1 MLQPLGLQRVRCN
14 WATEQQQHVCFGIV
28 VFSGYVP
35 SSGISGSYDRF
46 IPSFLRN
53 LLTVFHNGYISLHS
67 HQYCRRVL
75 FSPHPIQHLLFV
87 DFLLMAILTGVRWYL
102 IVVLIYISLI
112 MNDFFSIISCV
123 YWPSLCFRSSVHLFF
138 CPFFDWIVFL

>member
-1 MLQPLGLQRVRCN
+1 MCL
-14 WATEQQQHVCFGIV
+14 GIV

-35 SSGISGSYDRF
+35 SGGIAGSYDRF

-53 LLTVFHNGYISLHS
+53 LHAIFHNGYISLHS

-87 DFLLMAILTGVRWYL
+87 DFFVDGYSDWCK
-102 IVVLIYISLI
+102 VVPHCSFDLH
-112 MNDFFSIISCV
+112 FSNNE
-123 YWPSLCFRSSVHLFF
+123 
-138 CPFFDWIVFL
+138 